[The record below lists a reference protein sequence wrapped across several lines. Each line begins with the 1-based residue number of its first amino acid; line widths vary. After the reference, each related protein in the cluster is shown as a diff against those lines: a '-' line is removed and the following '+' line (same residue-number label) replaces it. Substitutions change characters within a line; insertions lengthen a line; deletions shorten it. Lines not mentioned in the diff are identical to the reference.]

1 MRLTLRVAKSTWDHL
16 INNYYLTSAMVL
28 SNVMARAMVRMGRRD
43 VPAGILD
50 SVKEHIREEGRDTCS
65 LDPDEIDA
73 IYDKTFRTASRI
85 FTNPRLHPAIQEFA
99 RVISRRR
106 TLSGME
112 IADELHLL
120 QLI

>member
-1 MRLTLRVAKSTWDHL
+1 M
-16 INNYYLTSAMVL
+16 
-28 SNVMARAMVRMGRRD
+28 
-43 VPAGILD
+43 
-50 SVKEHIREEGRDTCS
+50 KEHIREEGRDTCS

>member
-1 MRLTLRVAKSTWDHL
+1 MLFRS
-16 INNYYLTSAMVL
+16 
-28 SNVMARAMVRMGRRD
+28 RRD